1 MEKPRILVVCPTD
14 WERAAIATPA
24 LRDRHEFLICCEEL
38 YDSIGLWRALRFDV
52 LRYLRG
58 VVRRYRDAGISG
70 VLGTGDYPG
79 CMFGA
84 FIAEELGLPSPR
96 ARDVVLLSHKYF
108 SRQHQR
114 RTAPESTPAFALI
127 DPRAPREPEA
137 FGYPFF
143 VKPVK
148 GTMSIRARMVHD
160 RGQLGQALALSL
172 RERLQGWVVLRPYD
186 QLLRAYAPD
195 RAPTRMFIAEAPLRG
210 RQVTVDG
217 FVQDGRVTVMG
228 IVDSIMYPGTMSF
241 HRFEYPSTLPDSVQ
255 ARMIDVATRLMEGAA
270 PGFDH
275 SCFNIE
281 MFHDEATDAVSI
293 IEINPRMS
301 YQFSD
306 LFERVDGMSSFA
318 AQLMLATGVPVV
330 WPRGAGPEGAAVSL
344 VLRRFSDARVLSAP
358 TREEVA
364 AVERRFPGTQVRL
377 LCAAGDLLSAHAQ
390 DVGSYRY
397 CIVNAAAASAD
408 ELRARCDELTAM
420 LPFAF
425 SSPDPAQARS

>member
-1 MEKPRILVVCPTD
+1 MDRPRILVVCPTD
-14 WERAAIATPA
+14 WERAAIAAAP
-24 LRDRHEFLICCEEL
+24 LCDRYEFVICCEEL

-52 LRYLRG
+52 FDYLRG
-58 VVRRYRDAGISG
+58 VVRRFRDAGIAG

-84 FIAEELGLPSPR
+84 FIAGELGLPAPR
-96 ARDVVLLSHKYF
+96 ARDAVLLSHKYY

-114 RTAPESTPAFALI
+114 RTVPEATPAFALV
-127 DPRAPREPEA
+127 DPRAPREPETLE
-137 FGYPFF
+137 YPFF

-148 GTMSIRARMVHD
+148 GTMSIRAQMVHD
-160 RGQLGQALALSL
+160 RGELTQALVLTP
-172 RERLQGWVVLRPYD
+172 RERLQGWVVLRPYA
-186 QLLRAYAPD
+186 QLLRAYAPEP
-195 RAPTRMFIAEAPLRG
+195 APLRMFIAEAPLRG

-217 FVQDGRVTVMG
+217 FVQGGVVTVMG

-241 HRFEYPSTLPDSVQ
+241 HRFEYPSALPAAVQ
-255 ARMIDVATRLMEGAA
+255 ARMVAIATRLMEGAA

-281 MFHDEATDAVSI
+281 MFHDEATDALSI

-318 AQLMLATGVPVV
+318 AQLMLATGVPVA

-344 VLRRFSDARVLSAP
+344 VMRRFADARVLSVP
-358 TREEVA
+358 TRAEID

-377 LCAAGDLLSAHAQ
+377 LCSVGDRLSGHAQ

-397 CIVNAAAASAD
+397 CIVNAAAGSHAQ
-408 ELRARCDELTAM
+408 LRARCEALTEM
-420 LPFAF
+420 LPFVF
-425 SSPDPAQARS
+425 SSPDARRS